1 VRWLP
6 LRVAALEMV
15 ARARARAAPPPPRR
29 ILCPG
34 AGGASG
40 LAPAAGY
47 LEARLR
53 SMGEFARA
61 DMPGVDLY
69 ELLPLVDSSDMGPRD
84 WLRVGAAIEALDARY
99 AGAARRRAARVRAAR
114 GARRRAPPRAP
125 ATRAAPP
132 PPAQA
137 LSW

>member
-1 VRWLP
+1 
-6 LRVAALEMV
+6 MV

-99 AGAARRRAARVRAAR
+99 AGGCGRRRRCCCFCSHAATFFCLVLAR
-114 GARRRAPPRAP
+114 DPLASSLPCLP
-125 ATRAAPP
+125 AG
-132 PPAQA
+132 QA
-137 LSW
+137 LSS